1 MKYPDVSALIL
12 AGGKATRLGGVAKH
26 AIVIDGKSIFARQVE
41 VLAPL
46 VADILVSAPTPIDD
60 AYCTIPDTVVDGGP
74 VHGIAGGLSACL
86 TTWMLVVAGDMP
98 HLQPA
103 VIELLCERTGEA
115 ADAVAFEIDGLPQP
129 LLCALKQATFE
140 LVQGAFRAGER
151 KASRVLTD
159 LGLAVTWIREA
170 ELRAVDPELR
180 SFANVN
186 TPADLGVDLGGVD
199 RR

>member
-26 AIVIDGKSIFARQVE
+26 AIVIDGKPIFARQIE

-46 VADILVSAPTPIDD
+46 VGAILVSAPAPIDD
-60 AYCTIPDTVVDGGP
+60 AYCTVPDTVADGGP
-74 VHGIAGGLSACL
+74 VHGIAGGLGACT
-86 TTWMLVVAGDMP
+86 TTWMIVVAGDMP
-98 HLQPA
+98 FLQPA
-103 VIELLCERTGEA
+103 VIEMLCERTTEA
-115 ADAVAFEIDGLPQP
+115 VDAIAFEIDGRPQP

-159 LGLAVTWIREA
+159 LGLAVTWIREP

-186 TPADLGVDLGGVD
+186 TPADLG
-199 RR
+199 R